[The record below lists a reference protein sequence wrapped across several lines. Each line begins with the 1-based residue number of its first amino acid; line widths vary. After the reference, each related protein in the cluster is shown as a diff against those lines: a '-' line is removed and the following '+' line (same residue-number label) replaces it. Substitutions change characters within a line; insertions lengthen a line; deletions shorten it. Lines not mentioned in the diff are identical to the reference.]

1 MFRIA
6 LSMLRGELSDG
17 LCENWHMRRRK
28 RSSPISDVLRRAII
42 ASGETYYA
50 IEVATGVSR
59 ANIWRFAKGGQS
71 ILLDA
76 AERLAE
82 HFGLELRT
90 RGGEAAQRPP
100 A

>member
-1 MFRIA
+1 MCSRIA
-6 LSMLRGELSDG
+6 LSKLTGELSGG
-17 LCENWHMRRRK
+17 LCENWHMGRRK

-42 ASGETYYA
+42 ASGEPYYA
-50 IEVATGVSR
+50 IEQATGVSR
-59 ANIWRFAKGGQS
+59 ANILRFTKGQQS

-90 RGGEAAQRPP
+90 RGE
-100 A
+100 

>member
-1 MFRIA
+1 M
-6 LSMLRGELSDG
+6 G
-17 LCENWHMRRRK
+17 RRK

-42 ASGETYYA
+42 ASGEPYNA
-50 IEVATGVSR
+50 IEQATGVSR
-59 ANIWRFAKGGQS
+59 ANILRFTKGQRS
-71 ILLDA
+71 ILLDS

-100 A
+100 AESVR